1 MTDFALEL
9 FDGVI
14 DMALT
19 VGDIVEDDG
28 LETAVLISLFSDAR
42 ATEDMIEAI
51 DRDGDLRG
59 WWADLEGPD
68 QTGSKLWTIR
78 RSKQLQSV
86 LARARGYASESL
98 QWLIDD
104 RVADR
109 VDVETSY
116 PSRGWMRIEVFI
128 YRPGSSNP
136 VAYRF
141 NYEWAA
147 QLLKV
152 GK

>member
-9 FDGVI
+9 FDGRI

-19 VGDIVEDDG
+19 VGDIVADYG
-28 LETAVLISLFSDAR
+28 LETAVLISLFSDSR
-42 ATEDMIEAI
+42 ATEDLIENI

-59 WWADLEGPD
+59 WWGDLDDADD
-68 QTGSKLWTIR
+68 TGSLLWTIR
-78 RSKQLQSV
+78 RAKQLQSV
-86 LARARGYASESL
+86 LAKARGHAARSL

-104 RVADR
+104 RIADR
-109 VDVETSY
+109 VEVETSY
-116 PSRGWMRIEVFI
+116 PSRGWMLIEVKI

-136 VAYRF
+136 VSYRF

-152 GK
+152 SQ

>member
-42 ATEDMIEAI
+42 ATEDMIETI

-59 WWADLEGPD
+59 WWADLEGDD

-78 RSKQLQSV
+78 RAKQLQSV

-98 QWLIDD
+98 QWLVDD

-116 PSRGWMRIEVFI
+116 PSRGWMRIDVSI

-136 VAYRF
+136 VSYRF

>member
-59 WWADLEGPD
+59 WWADLEGAD
-68 QTGSKLWTIR
+68 RTGSKLWTIR
-78 RSKQLQSV
+78 RAKQLQSV

-116 PSRGWMRIEVFI
+116 PSRGWMRLDISI

-136 VAYRF
+136 VSYRF

-152 GK
+152 GQ

>member
-9 FDGVI
+9 FDGLI

-59 WWADLEGPD
+59 WWADLEGAD
-68 QTGSKLWTIR
+68 QTGSRLWTIR
-78 RSKQLQSV
+78 RAKQLQSV
-86 LARARGYASESL
+86 LARAKGYAEESL

-109 VDVETSY
+109 VDVQTSY
-116 PSRGWMRIEVFI
+116 PSRGWMLIEVSI

-136 VAYRF
+136 VSYRF
-141 NYEWAA
+141 NYQWAA

-152 GK
+152 GN